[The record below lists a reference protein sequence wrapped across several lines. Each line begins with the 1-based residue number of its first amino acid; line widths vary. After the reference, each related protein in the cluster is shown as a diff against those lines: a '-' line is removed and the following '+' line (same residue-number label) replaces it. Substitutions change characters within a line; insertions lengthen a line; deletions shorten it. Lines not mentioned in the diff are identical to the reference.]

1 VIVREMPVSKLKVPL
16 PKFSLHRQ
24 DDEDDIELLVMVQQ
38 EARVIVGSYT
48 RMEHEAYIAGL

>member
-1 VIVREMPVSKLKVPL
+1 MPVSKLKVPL